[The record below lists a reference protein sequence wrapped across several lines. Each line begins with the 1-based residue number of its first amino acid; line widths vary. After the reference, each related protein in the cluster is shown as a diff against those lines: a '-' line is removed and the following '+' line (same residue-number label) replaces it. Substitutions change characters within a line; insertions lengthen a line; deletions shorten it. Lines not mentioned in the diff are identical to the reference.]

1 MRMLLTGEAEG
12 VGSGAAEGVP
22 DSAGE
27 ADTAGTSS
35 VVADGIG
42 VADSWANEIDTA
54 SADRIAKF
62 VFNVIQ
68 NRVHTSPSFNGMR
81 D

>member
-1 MRMLLTGEAEG
+1 MRILLAGEAEG
-12 VGSGAAEGVP
+12 VGSGAADGVP

-27 ADTAGTSS
+27 TDTAGDSS

-42 VADSWANEIDTA
+42 VADSWANETDTA

-68 NRVHTSPSFNGMR
+68 SQSPHLSVI
-81 D
+81 